1 MQTIKKATHI
11 STTRRLLPQFRIL
24 FLTVCKAV
32 CKPALKFAA
41 FPQGSGAGF
50 LLYVVQANMIYAPRA
65 EPFSRGKT
73 LVKPLRVA
81 ASKGRIAP
89 PENQHTF
96 FFSHCLYFLSCT
108 GQNCSD
114 IITEAIQRHSARIEK
129 ADTPAP
135 ALQARRF
142 SARFAVSYVCFA
154 YSESFRTPPSVS
166 QQRQRK
172 GKAASSALLY
182 HAAEKSARRSA
193 QHQKSKNPA
202 RRGEI
207 FRFSEND
214 QKFTKSNAE
223 KSHSMC
229 SAATN
234 CLRQRIRSHMP
245 TRLSSINS
253 VCPSA
258 APSYWLQ
265 FSGYW
270 SEKTVGS
277 IVPAA
282 FLSGAPLS
290 L

>member
-1 MQTIKKATHI
+1 MQTITKATHI

-65 EPFSRGKT
+65 KPFSCGKT

-172 GKAASSALLY
+172 GKAASSPCYTMPPKKVQDGVPNLKKAKIPP
-182 HAAEKSARRSA
+182 AGARFFGFRKTIRNS
-193 QHQKSKNPA
+193 QNRTRKNRIPCA
-202 RRGEI
+202 PRR
-207 FRFSEND
+207 R
-214 QKFTKSNAE
+214 TA
-223 KSHSMC
+223 
-229 SAATN
+229 
-234 CLRQRIRSHMP
+234 
-245 TRLSSINS
+245 
-253 VCPSA
+253 
-258 APSYWLQ
+258 
-265 FSGYW
+265 
-270 SEKTVGS
+270 
-277 IVPAA
+277 
-282 FLSGAPLS
+282 
-290 L
+290 